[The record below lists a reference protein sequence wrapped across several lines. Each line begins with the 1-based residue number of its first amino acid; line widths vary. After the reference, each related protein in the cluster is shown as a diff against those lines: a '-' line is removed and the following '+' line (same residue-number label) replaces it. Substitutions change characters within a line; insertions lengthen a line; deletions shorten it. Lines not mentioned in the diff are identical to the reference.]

1 MATCPVPSSHTYQ
14 RKRGCQTLSQRQSP
28 FRSDAKLVGIIAHI
42 MSMGQL
48 GRKHVGETTEENLAR
63 RITIIYVR
71 SQLQLRTQHIIHII
85 YQRLQEQLEALLMM
99 GHIGARQLILQH
111 LIIDDKSLRLL
122 IFEMKQRHLTHI
134 KSRLPYL
141 AWHEKDALEIL
152 GRHQQTLKLEIIA
165 DHHILYQLM
174 RMTDKQVVLLEILL
188 IVCNTLILNSNW

>member
-1 MATCPVPSSHTYQ
+1 
-14 RKRGCQTLSQRQSP
+14 
-28 FRSDAKLVGIIAHI
+28 

-99 GHIGARQLILQH
+99 GHIGARQLTLQH

-141 AWHEKDALEIL
+141 AWHEKDALKIL
-152 GRHQQTLKLEIIA
+152 RRHQQATKLEIIA

-174 RMTDKQVVLLEILL
+174 GMTDKQVVLLEILL
-188 IVCNTLILNSNW
+188 IARNVLIINTNWNGKMPKETK

>member
-1 MATCPVPSSHTYQ
+1 
-14 RKRGCQTLSQRQSP
+14 
-28 FRSDAKLVGIIAHI
+28 

-122 IFEMKQRHLTHI
+122 S
-134 KSRLPYL
+134 SR
-141 AWHEKDALEIL
+141 
-152 GRHQQTLKLEIIA
+152 
-165 DHHILYQLM
+165 
-174 RMTDKQVVLLEILL
+174 
-188 IVCNTLILNSNW
+188 

>member
-1 MATCPVPSSHTYQ
+1 
-14 RKRGCQTLSQRQSP
+14 
-28 FRSDAKLVGIIAHI
+28 
-42 MSMGQL
+42 MGQL

-134 KSRLPYL
+134 KARLPYL

-188 IVCNTLILNSNW
+188 IVCNTLIINTNWDVKMTKETN

>member
-1 MATCPVPSSHTYQ
+1 
-14 RKRGCQTLSQRQSP
+14 
-28 FRSDAKLVGIIAHI
+28 

-141 AWHEKDALEIL
+141 AWHAKDALEIL

-188 IVCNTLILNSNW
+188 IVCNTLIINTNWDVKMTKETN

>member
-1 MATCPVPSSHTYQ
+1 
-14 RKRGCQTLSQRQSP
+14 
-28 FRSDAKLVGIIAHI
+28 

-71 SQLQLRTQHIIHII
+71 SQLQLRTQHII

-188 IVCNTLILNSNW
+188 IVCNTLIINTNWDVKMTKETN

>member
-1 MATCPVPSSHTYQ
+1 
-14 RKRGCQTLSQRQSP
+14 
-28 FRSDAKLVGIIAHI
+28 

-71 SQLQLRTQHIIHII
+71 SQLQLRTQHII

-122 IFEMKQRHLTHI
+122 S
-134 KSRLPYL
+134 SR
-141 AWHEKDALEIL
+141 
-152 GRHQQTLKLEIIA
+152 
-165 DHHILYQLM
+165 
-174 RMTDKQVVLLEILL
+174 
-188 IVCNTLILNSNW
+188 

>member
-1 MATCPVPSSHTYQ
+1 
-14 RKRGCQTLSQRQSP
+14 
-28 FRSDAKLVGIIAHI
+28 
-42 MSMGQL
+42 
-48 GRKHVGETTEENLAR
+48 
-63 RITIIYVR
+63 
-71 SQLQLRTQHIIHII
+71 
-85 YQRLQEQLEALLMM
+85 MM

-188 IVCNTLILNSNW
+188 IDCKLLIINANYDNRRAKETK

>member
-1 MATCPVPSSHTYQ
+1 
-14 RKRGCQTLSQRQSP
+14 
-28 FRSDAKLVGIIAHI
+28 
-42 MSMGQL
+42 MGQL

-134 KSRLPYL
+134 ESRLPYL

-188 IVCNTLILNSNW
+188 ISRNILIINIVLDIT